1 MPTGPQAEE
10 KDFKSAYRDIEARP
24 ASAQTPGG
32 IDVSVGVTY
41 GVGASNGVSN
51 GVGNGNGIDVS
62 VLIPATYKET
72 KTRMASKQKTPT
84 HSHFH
89 LRNMS
94 RPSPGQRRPRWMCT
108 TILVRGQSPI
118 FEDM

>member
-10 KDFKSAYRDIEARP
+10 KDFKSAYRDIEARQ

-41 GVGASNGVSN
+41 GVGDSNRVSN

-84 HSHFH
+84 HGCAQRFCFVGRVPFS
-89 LRNMS
+89 RICKSSMS
-94 RPSPGQRRPRWMCT
+94 DV
-108 TILVRGQSPI
+108 L
-118 FEDM
+118 